1 MLKKYCP
8 PHTRTAE
15 FAFIW
20 PPDALHLALVAPEI
34 PPNTGN
40 IARLCAATGTILHLV
55 EPLGFR
61 LTDSAVRRAGL
72 DYWDQVRIVRHPD
85 FAALEQHLPG
95 KRFFLYSCGAPA
107 LYTSPSYQAG
117 DVLVFG
123 CESRGLPESLL
134 TTHTGR
140 VLGIPLKPDSVRS
153 LNLATAAGIVLYE
166 ALRQIHAAATP
177 PESAPP

>member
-1 MLKKYCP
+1 MLKKYRP
-8 PHTRTAE
+8 PHLRTA
-15 FAFIW
+15 AFDFRW
-20 PPDALHLALVAPEI
+20 PPDALHLALVTPEI

-55 EPLGFR
+55 DPLGFR
-61 LTDSAVRRAGL
+61 LTDASVRRAGL
-72 DYWDQVRIVRHPD
+72 DYWDQVQLVRHPD
-85 FAALEQHLPG
+85 FAALEQSLPG
-95 KRFFLYSCGAPA
+95 RRFYLYSCGAPA
-107 LYTSPSYQAG
+107 FYTSPRYQAG

-134 TTHTGR
+134 AAHAGR
-140 VLGIPLKPDSVRS
+140 VLGIPMKPNSVRS

-166 ALRQIHAAATP
+166 ALRQIDARATP